1 MDSVSKWRRV
11 VGLNLD
17 ILAVET
23 SAALEPDSNAE
34 SVRDRASRHLV
45 KFGTGEQALLPFEA
59 HWEVLREYVWEEK
72 TREIVAVSRSNY
84 IDDSKAKLKDLQN
97 ARLRSPAD
105 VERQFELM
113 QKRLAQDIQL
123 RGDKRIKDPAAAA
136 ARFLD
141 DVKARAVEIFTDASD
156 PTHQIMRSHGLDPS
170 QAGPNTTTTD
180 IGDLAAFQ
188 HRLRIVSEILAVP
201 FEELKTWVVEEQI
214 PSCVIQGAINR
225 YRQDAQE
232 RKGSDLTDNYLAC
245 LAAYADITYVDK
257 RTLENIRRAQQ
268 KCPELVTLLR
278 RVEKA
283 SHYQLI
289 LNQLA
294 SWRSEGQSNP

>member
-1 MDSVSKWRRV
+1 
-11 VGLNLD
+11 VGSIVD

-23 SAALEPDSNAE
+23 SAALEPDSSAE
-34 SVRDRASRHLV
+34 SVRDRAAGRLV
-45 KFGTGEQALLPFEA
+45 KFGTGEQALLPFES
-59 HWEVLREYVWEEK
+59 HWELLREHVWEREEK
-72 TREIVAVSRSNY
+72 TREIVAISRSNY
-84 IDDSKAKLKDLQN
+84 IDSSKAKLKDLQN

-141 DVKARAVEIFTDASD
+141 DVKSRAVDIFTDASD
-156 PTHQIMRSHGLDPS
+156 PTLQMLRSQDIDPS
-170 QAGPNTTTTD
+170 RARPNTTTTD
-180 IGDLAAFQ
+180 IGDLAAFH

-201 FEELKTWVVEEQI
+201 FVELKTRVAEWQI

-225 YRQDAQE
+225 YSQDAQE

-257 RTLENIRRAQQ
+257 RTLENVRRAQQ
-268 KCPELVTLLR
+268 KCPELATLLR

-283 SHYQLI
+283 GHYQLI

-294 SWRSEGQSNP
+294 SWRPEGQSNP